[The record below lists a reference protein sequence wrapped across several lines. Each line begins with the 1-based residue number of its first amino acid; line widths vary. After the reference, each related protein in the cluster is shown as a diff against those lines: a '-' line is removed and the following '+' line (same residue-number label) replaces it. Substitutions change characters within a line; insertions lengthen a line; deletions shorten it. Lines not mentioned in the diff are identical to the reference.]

1 MLFFQLKG
9 LYQPSSVILVFAL
22 ENQDLV
28 FPVSKLEFH
37 YCYAKRNFTTVCTD

>member
-28 FPVSKLEFH
+28 FPRFKTGIPLLL
-37 YCYAKRNFTTVCTD
+37 C